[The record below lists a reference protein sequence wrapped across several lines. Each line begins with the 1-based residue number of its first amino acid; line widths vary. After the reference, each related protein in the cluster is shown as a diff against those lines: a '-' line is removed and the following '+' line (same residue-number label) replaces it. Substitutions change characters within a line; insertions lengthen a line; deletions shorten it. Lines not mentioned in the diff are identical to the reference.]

1 MYEAMNAVSTCI
13 HWPGKVIKYRN
24 SEKSSRSEGQA
35 QALYQLL
42 EDMDIE
48 GKIPQFLAGLTDM
61 EVVQRA
67 LTNSALLSGD
77 GLNASQVNNWVT
89 VFMDYFKIS
98 FKCKLSTAKI
108 TLWS

>member
-1 MYEAMNAVSTCI
+1 MNAVSTCI

-24 SEKSSRSEGQA
+24 SDKRSRSEGQA

-48 GKIPQFLAGLTDM
+48 GKMPQFLASLTDM

-67 LTNSALLSGD
+67 LTNSALSTGDDAQIGAQLESLEKGQHDLSVQIGKM
-77 GLNASQVNNWVT
+77 GSVTQV
-89 VFMDYFKIS
+89 S
-98 FKCKLSTAKI
+98 
-108 TLWS
+108 